1 MKIRRTS
8 AVFLAGLFVFTLGAA
23 SAEDE
28 YKTDRRT
35 KVSDSTIS
43 SVQSEGFSLTSK
55 DAAPTG
61 AKARP
66 LGELELAIQ
75 EYLLYFDAYRQAQQS
90 TVPAERAKA
99 SQLLRTYRNAYA
111 KALKM
116 LRDDKLIHPMI
127 PQNPLKLYME
137 TAESAL
143 LGDPKKRKRFYD
155 EVKKAAKDAL
165 KHGKNADEIV
175 AIIKNKIEILNQ
187 NWQQSSSSSSSP
199 GSIFP
204 PGLPSPGQFPSPGQ
218 LPPPGVNPPGQF
230 PPPGQNPPPGQ
241 FVPLSSQNQ
250 PPGQNLPGL
259 NMMPGQYPPPGGPG
273 YSPNPQQP

>member
-1 MKIRRTS
+1 M
-8 AVFLAGLFVFTLGAA
+8 VGLFVFTLGAV
-23 SAEDE
+23 SADDD
-28 YKTDRRT
+28 YKSDRKM
-35 KVSDSTIS
+35 KVMDSTKD

-55 DAAPTG
+55 DSAPAG
-61 AKARP
+61 VKARP

-99 SQLLRTYRNAYA
+99 PQLLRTYRIAYA

-116 LRDDKLIHPMI
+116 MRDDKLIHPMI
-127 PQNPLKLYME
+127 PQNPLKFYME

-155 EVKKAAKDAL
+155 EIKKATKDAL
-165 KHGKNADEIV
+165 KKGKSAEEIV
-175 AIIKNKIEILNQ
+175 TIIKAKIDIVNL
-187 NWQQSSSSSSSP
+187 NWQLSSSSSSSP
-199 GSIFP
+199 GQIFP
-204 PGLPSPGQFPSPGQ
+204 PGQ
-218 LPPPGVNPPGQF
+218 NPPGQL

-250 PPGQNLPGL
+250 PPGQNPPGL
-259 NMMPGQYPPPGGPG
+259 NITPGQSSTDAQNPSWKNTTIQNLPSNGPG
-273 YSPNPQQP
+273 NSPDPMKP